1 VTFVVFTKLKKSWA
15 SHLLTEDYEAILLP
29 TEGCPGNEFLTSKQ
43 TVNEAEKRA
52 IADCHDYHA
61 KCPEAMTKRVDGQ
74 LKTEYTTGKYNSYLE
89 RNAPR

>member
-1 VTFVVFTKLKKSWA
+1 
-15 SHLLTEDYEAILLP
+15 
-29 TEGCPGNEFLTSKQ
+29 
-43 TVNEAEKRA
+43 VNEAENRA

-74 LKTEYTTGKYNSYLE
+74 LKTAYTKGKYNPYLE